1 MGGVHSILEGAV
13 SMASLVA
20 ALFFLRFWT
29 RTRDEFFLLFAIA
42 FAIDAVTRF
51 VFTAAQVSNQPS
63 EPFYY
68 LPRLVVFG
76 LIIFAVVRKNRPRA
90 GR

>member
-1 MGGVHSILEGAV
+1 MNMLHIIMEGAV
-13 SMASLVA
+13 SMASLIA

-29 RTRDEFFLLFAIA
+29 RTRDEFYLLFAVA
-42 FAIDAVTRF
+42 FAIDAVSRF
-51 VFTAAQVSNQPS
+51 VLASVHVSDQPA

-68 LPRLVVFG
+68 LPRLLMFA
-76 LIIFAVVRKNRPRA
+76 LIIVAVVRKNRPRA